1 VVLFGINPIYIVG
14 IIIFFILILLLPRFL
29 RMRII
34 STVTRVSQELEDM
47 VSESKIILVK
57 LSKEEGKPNSDP
69 GPAIDNYLEFFMLP
83 PVDLDPQGVVH
94 KLQKILEMGEDRFQS
109 MALTIAPHADPEWRA
124 NIIMTLK
131 STLALNSVAKMVR
144 HNLEL
149 ARKTGNLQ
157 ILLMLQMSLPLLMR
171 LMKAQFEG
179 TKSFAEG
186 KPIGDGLGPLVVGMF
201 LKDFTEEELEER
213 DELVVARREIEE
225 INLIISRAKGPGAR
239 VGKLGMAVTSL
250 IEEENIN
257 RIITVDAAVKLEGE
271 ESGSVAEGVG
281 VVIGGPGVDRW
292 IIEEELLKRDLQ
304 TDAVIVK
311 MSPEEAIGRINQEIL
326 EASKKA
332 FSVVNE
338 SILRS
343 KSGSRVLVVGV
354 GNSCGIPN
362 IISDPDKI
370 DIKKNE
376 PQS

>member
-1 VVLFGINPIYIVG
+1 LVVLFGINPIYIVG
-14 IIIFFILILLLPRFL
+14 IIIFFVLILLLPRFL

-34 STVTRVSQELEDM
+34 SNVTRVTQELEDM
-47 VSESKIILVK
+47 VSESKIILIK
-57 LSKEEGKPNSDP
+57 LSKDKGKSNSDP
-69 GPAIDNYLEFFMLP
+69 GPAIDNYMEFFVLP

-94 KLQKILEMGEDRFQS
+94 KLQKILEMSEDRFQY
-109 MALTIAPHADPEWRA
+109 MALNIAPNADPEWRA

-157 ILLMLQMSLPLLMR
+157 ILLMLQMNLPLLMR

-186 KPIGDGLGPLVVGMF
+186 KPIGDGLGPLVVGML
-201 LKDFTEEELEER
+201 LKDFTEEELKER
-213 DELVVARREIEE
+213 DELVIARSEIEG
-225 INLIISRAKGPGAR
+225 INVIIARAKGPGAR
-239 VGKLGMAVTSL
+239 MGKVGMAVTSL
-250 IEEENIN
+250 IEEENIK

-292 IIEEELLKRDLQ
+292 VIEEELLKRDLQ

-311 MSPEEAIGRINQEIL
+311 MSPEEAISRINQKIL

-332 FSVVNE
+332 VSVVNE

-343 KSGSRVLVVGV
+343 KSGSRILVLGV

-362 IISDPDKI
+362 IISDPNKI
-370 DIKKNE
+370 DIKK
-376 PQS
+376 

>member
-1 VVLFGINPIYIVG
+1 
-14 IIIFFILILLLPRFL
+14 
-29 RMRII
+29 M
-34 STVTRVSQELEDM
+34 
-47 VSESKIILVK
+47 
-57 LSKEEGKPNSDP
+57 
-69 GPAIDNYLEFFMLP
+69 
-83 PVDLDPQGVVH
+83 H
-94 KLQKILEMGEDRFQS
+94 KLQKILEMGEDRFQY
-109 MALTIAPHADPEWRA
+109 MALTIAPQADPEWRA

-171 LMKAQFEG
+171 IMKAQFEG

-186 KPIGDGLGPLVVGMF
+186 KPIGDGLGPLVVGML
-201 LKDFTEEELEER
+201 LKDVTEEELEER
-213 DELVVARREIEE
+213 DELVVARRKIEG
-225 INLIISRAKGPGAR
+225 IDVIIARAKGPGAR
-239 VGKLGMAVTSL
+239 VGKVGMAVTSL
-250 IEEENIN
+250 IEEENIK

-271 ESGSVAEGVG
+271 ESGAVAEGIG
-281 VVIGGPGVDRW
+281 VVVGGSGVDRW

-311 MSPEEAIGRINQEIL
+311 MSPEQAIGRINQEIL

-332 FSVVNE
+332 VSVVYE

-343 KSGSRVLVVGV
+343 KSGSRLLVVGV

-362 IISDPDKI
+362 IIPDPDKI
-370 DIKKNE
+370 DIKKKE
-376 PQS
+376 TQSR